1 VNQVKLADVFI
12 GGLGTFV
19 PDVTAIED
27 AVGAGLADPEFAAT
41 SGYTG
46 AAVAGDLPPVEM
58 ALRATRQALDRAGPA
73 ADRLA
78 ALFYVDNYDNGPI
91 GWYPQSFLQRC
102 AVGGDLLAAEVRQGC
117 NGVLTAVELAGGYL
131 MGLPGPSSVLI
142 AAADNMSLPQI
153 NRWRCLSPDFIV
165 GDGAAALVLTRTP
178 TFAEVLSASSLTVP
192 ELEGMHRGDEPLFPP
207 GSSTGADWDF
217 ARRIEDFYWRASN
230 DDGVSHLWLPLVKA
244 RAELI
249 DRVLDEAGIAIT
261 DVTRLVYNHAARQH
275 VEDGLLGVL
284 GLPLSRSNWEFGRHL
299 GHLGACD
306 QVVSLDHM
314 LTAGDLA
321 PGDHVLML
329 GLSPGVNIA
338 GAVVRIVDTPP
349 WLR

>member
-1 VNQVKLADVFI
+1 MRLADVFV

-19 PDVTAIED
+19 PDAMSIED
-27 AVGAGLADPEFAAT
+27 AVAAGVADPEFAER

-58 ALRATRQALDRAGPA
+58 ALSATRQALERAGSS
-73 ADRLA
+73 ADPLS

-117 NGVLTAVELAGGYL
+117 NGVLTALELAAGYL
-131 MGLPGPSSVLI
+131 LGRSDRSAALI

-165 GDGAAALVLTRTP
+165 GDGAAAVVLTRKP
-178 TFAEVLSASSLTVP
+178 TFAQLLSVSSLTVP
-192 ELEGMHRGDEPLFPP
+192 DLEGMHRGNEPLFPP
-207 GSSTGADWDF
+207 GSSTGSDWDF

-249 DRVLDEAGIAIT
+249 DRVLDEAGIGIA
-261 DVTRLVYNHAARQH
+261 DVTRLAYNHAARQH
-275 VEDGLLGVL
+275 VEEGLLGVL

-306 QVVSLDHM
+306 QIVSLDHL
-314 LTAGDLA
+314 LTSGALV

-349 WLR
+349 WLS